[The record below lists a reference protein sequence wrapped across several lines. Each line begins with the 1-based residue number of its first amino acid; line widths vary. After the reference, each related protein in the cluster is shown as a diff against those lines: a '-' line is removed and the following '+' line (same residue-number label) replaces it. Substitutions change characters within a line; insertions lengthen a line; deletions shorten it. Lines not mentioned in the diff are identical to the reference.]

1 MSQPIRPVRAKASK
15 NQMITKLLP
24 LQGALLI
31 AIIPRAMPWARS
43 FCPFRACEPM
53 NEACMPMNE
62 ACMLMNEACIPMN
75 EAFFQG
81 TKKVV
86 ES

>member
-1 MSQPIRPVRAKASK
+1 M
-15 NQMITKLLP
+15 L
-24 LQGALLI
+24 
-31 AIIPRAMPWARS
+31 
-43 FCPFRACEPM
+43 M

-86 ES
+86 ESQKVSHLGN

>member
-1 MSQPIRPVRAKASK
+1 
-15 NQMITKLLP
+15 
-24 LQGALLI
+24 
-31 AIIPRAMPWARS
+31 
-43 FCPFRACEPM
+43 M

-62 ACMLMNEACIPMN
+62 ACMLMNEACMLMN
-75 EAFFQG
+75 EVFFQG

>member
-1 MSQPIRPVRAKASK
+1 
-15 NQMITKLLP
+15 
-24 LQGALLI
+24 
-31 AIIPRAMPWARS
+31 
-43 FCPFRACEPM
+43 
-53 NEACMPMNE
+53 MNE
-62 ACMLMNEACIPMN
+62 ACMLMNEACVPMN

>member
-1 MSQPIRPVRAKASK
+1 
-15 NQMITKLLP
+15 
-24 LQGALLI
+24 
-31 AIIPRAMPWARS
+31 
-43 FCPFRACEPM
+43 M

-75 EAFFQG
+75 EVFFQG

>member
-1 MSQPIRPVRAKASK
+1 M
-15 NQMITKLLP
+15 L
-24 LQGALLI
+24 
-31 AIIPRAMPWARS
+31 
-43 FCPFRACEPM
+43 
-53 NEACMPMNE
+53 MNE

>member
-1 MSQPIRPVRAKASK
+1 
-15 NQMITKLLP
+15 MITKLLP

-43 FCPFRACEPM
+43 FCPFRAC
-53 NEACMPMNE
+53 MPMNE
-62 ACMLMNEACIPMN
+62 ACMLMNEACMPMN
-75 EAFFQG
+75 EAYMLMNEACMLMNEVFFQG

>member
-1 MSQPIRPVRAKASK
+1 
-15 NQMITKLLP
+15 
-24 LQGALLI
+24 
-31 AIIPRAMPWARS
+31 
-43 FCPFRACEPM
+43 
-53 NEACMPMNE
+53 MNE
-62 ACMLMNEACIPMN
+62 ACMLMNEACMLMN

>member
-1 MSQPIRPVRAKASK
+1 
-15 NQMITKLLP
+15 
-24 LQGALLI
+24 
-31 AIIPRAMPWARS
+31 
-43 FCPFRACEPM
+43 
-53 NEACMPMNE
+53 MPMNE

>member
-1 MSQPIRPVRAKASK
+1 
-15 NQMITKLLP
+15 
-24 LQGALLI
+24 
-31 AIIPRAMPWARS
+31 
-43 FCPFRACEPM
+43 M

-62 ACMLMNEACIPMN
+62 ACMLMNEACVPMN
-75 EAFFQG
+75 EVFFQG

>member
-1 MSQPIRPVRAKASK
+1 
-15 NQMITKLLP
+15 
-24 LQGALLI
+24 
-31 AIIPRAMPWARS
+31 
-43 FCPFRACEPM
+43 
-53 NEACMPMNE
+53 MNE